1 MSPARCSVDERVRTA
16 STSIPAASNRPER
29 LREDPEAGRHELD
42 DAQPGHAGSSIGM
55 TSVSP
60 LPTATTSSSQVI
72 RTR

>member
-16 STSIPAASNRPER
+16 STSTPAASNRPSPSASTPR
-29 LREDPEAGRHELD
+29 LGEHELD

-60 LPTATTSSSQVI
+60 LPTATISSSQVI